1 MRMVFPLLTVAALAA
16 AGPVTFSGSVNLD
29 GEQEFIGNVR
39 GDTLRSP
46 YSQLTFSLNPTLTVY
61 GFPISFNFLLSSMED
76 NLKQALNKYKMYLD
90 PENLLQSSLNL
101 SWLAPS
107 IKGVEVGS
115 CNPSWSDLTL
125 SGASVLGGAVEF
137 NPWYVYTAA
146 AVGRTQRAVE
156 PSDTTAAAY
165 SQMLY
170 AVKLGGGKKEGT
182 HFYLTGMYA
191 KDDSGS
197 LTNVLQPSGGPDTII
212 EGGDTTVVQD
222 SLDVVTPEEN
232 YVVGAELNLSFWDG
246 AFELLSEAAVSE
258 FTRDN
263 RMEVME
269 YEWLPGWVSSTFKP
283 RLSSS
288 IDLAYRVKPSLNV
301 LDTRLYGEVSMVGPG
316 YRSLGAPNLRNDNF
330 AYGAGISRAFV
341 DNQVSASA
349 AFTRER
355 DNISVANDSSGN
367 PIQTKALTT
376 WFTSYSFDLGLNF
389 TGIPYLQLGYY
400 PYTQENDSTKD
411 QTQMLSA
418 GAGYDFTTGTLSHSP
433 GVSFSYQQTTSSTE
447 GASGRVFDVGLFH
460 SVGFEIPLS
469 LSAGFGFGQQ
479 NYPDTTGDRIEKNFS
494 ADLTPSYTL
503 FGVWTNSLSLD
514 WASDADGSSYDIRLS
529 SSFPI
534 WRIADASVGIEQSF
548 FRGTDGLGSGS
559 AENSSYDDLKLSAG
573 LSKSW

>member
-1 MRMVFPLLTVAALAA
+1 MRIVFPLLTVAALAA
-16 AGPVTFSGSVNLD
+16 ASPVTFSGSASLN

-46 YSQLTFSLNPTLTVY
+46 YSQLTLSLNPTLTVY

-90 PENLLQSSLNL
+90 PEYLLQSSLNL

-156 PSDTTAAAY
+156 PSDTTDAAY

-197 LTNVLQPSGGPDTII
+197 LEYNQLPNPADTEPPI
-212 EGGDTTVVQD
+212 D
-222 SLDVVTPEEN
+222 SFEVVTPEEN
-232 YVVGAELNLSFWDG
+232 YVVGAELNLSFWEG

-269 YEWLPGWVSSTFKP
+269 YDWLPGWVSSTFKP

-288 IDLAYRVKPSLNV
+288 IDFAYRVKPMLNV

-330 AYGAGISRAFV
+330 AYGAGITRSFI

-355 DNISVANDSSGN
+355 DNISVANDSLGN
-367 PIQTKALTT
+367 PIQTKGLTT
-376 WFTSYSFDLGLNF
+376 WFISYSFDLGMAF
-389 TGIPYLQLGYY
+389 TGVPYLQLGYY

-411 QTQMLSA
+411 QTQMFTA
-418 GAGYDFTTGTLSHSP
+418 GAGYDFLTGTLSHSP
-433 GVSFSYQQTTSSTE
+433 GISFSYQQTTSSTE
-447 GASGRVFDVGLFH
+447 GASGTVFDVGLFH

-479 NYPDTTGDRIEKNFS
+479 NYPDSTGDQIESNYF

-503 FGVWTNSLSLD
+503 FGVWSNSLTLG
-514 WASDADGSSYDIRLS
+514 WASDAGGNSYDIRLS

-534 WRIADASVGIEQSF
+534 WKIADANVGIEQSF
-548 FRGTDGLGSGS
+548 FRGTDSLSSG
-559 AENSSYDDLKLSAG
+559 YDDLKLSAG

>member
-1 MRMVFPLLTVAALAA
+1 MRIVIPLLVLAAATA
-16 AGPVTFSGSVNLD
+16 AGPVTFSGSASLN
-29 GEQEFIGNVR
+29 GEQDFIGNIR

-76 NLKQALNKYKMYLD
+76 DLKQALNKYKMYLD
-90 PENLLQSSLNL
+90 PEYLLQSSLNL

-107 IKGVEVGS
+107 IKGVEIGS

-137 NPWYVYTAA
+137 NPWYIYTAA
-146 AVGRTQRAVE
+146 AVGRSQRAVE
-156 PSDTTAAAY
+156 PSDTTDAAY

-170 AVKLGGGKKEGT
+170 AVKLGGGRKEGT

-191 KDDSGS
+191 GDDSGS
-197 LTNVLQPSGGPDTII
+197 LSSVLQPSGPPDTII
-212 EGGDTTVVQD
+212 ENGDTTIVQD
-222 SLDVVTPEEN
+222 SLDAVTPEEN
-232 YVVGAELNLSFWDG
+232 YVVGAELNLSFWEG
-246 AFELLSEAAVSE
+246 AFAVFSEAAVSE

-269 YEWLPGWVSSTFKP
+269 YEWLPGWVSSTFRP

-288 IDLAYRVKPSLNV
+288 IDFAYRVKPTLDV

-330 AYGAGISRAFV
+330 AYGSGISRTFLN
-341 DNQVSASA
+341 NQLSASA

-355 DNISVANDSSGN
+355 DNISVANDSLGN
-367 PIQTKALTT
+367 PIESKGLTT
-376 WFTSYSFDLGLNF
+376 WFTSYSFDLGVAF
-389 TGIPYLQLGYY
+389 TGVPYLQLGYY
-400 PYTQENDSTKD
+400 PYTQENDSTTD
-411 QTQMLSA
+411 QTQMFTA
-418 GAGYDFTTGTLSHSP
+418 GAGYDFITGTLSHSP
-433 GVSFSYQQTTSSTE
+433 GVSFSYQKTTSTSSGDTSKST
-447 GASGRVFDVGLFH
+447 VFDVGLFH

-469 LSAGFGFGQQ
+469 LSVGFGFGQQ
-479 NYPDTTGDRIEKNFS
+479 NYPDSTGDRIETNYFVDVS
-494 ADLTPSYTL
+494 PSYTL
-503 FGVWTNSLSLD
+503 FGVWSNSLTLG
-514 WASDADGSSYDIRLS
+514 WASDAGGNSYDIRMS

-534 WRIADASVGIEQSF
+534 WKIADASVGIEQTF
-548 FRGTDGLGSGS
+548 FRGTDSLS
-559 AENSSYDDLKLSAG
+559 SSYDDLKLTAG

>member
-1 MRMVFPLLTVAALAA
+1 MRIVFLLLTVAALAA
-16 AGPVTFSGSVNLD
+16 ASPVTFSGSASLN

-46 YSQLTFSLNPTLTVY
+46 YSQLTLSLNPTLTVY

-76 NLKQALNKYKMYLD
+76 NLKQALNKYKIYLD
-90 PENLLQSSLNL
+90 PEYLLQSSLNL

-156 PSDTTAAAY
+156 PSDTTDAAY

-197 LTNVLQPSGGPDTII
+197 LEYNQLPNPADTEPPI
-212 EGGDTTVVQD
+212 D
-222 SLDVVTPEEN
+222 SFEVVTPEEN
-232 YVVGAELNLSFWDG
+232 YVVGAELNLSFWEG

-269 YEWLPGWVSSTFKP
+269 YDWLPGWVSSTFKP

-288 IDLAYRVKPSLNV
+288 IDFAYRVKPMLNV

-330 AYGAGISRAFV
+330 AYGAGITRSFI

-355 DNISVANDSSGN
+355 DNISVANDSLGN
-367 PIQTKALTT
+367 PIQTKGLTT
-376 WFTSYSFDLGLNF
+376 WFISYSFDLGMAF
-389 TGIPYLQLGYY
+389 TGVPYLQLGYY

-411 QTQMLSA
+411 QTQMFTA
-418 GAGYDFTTGTLSHSP
+418 GAGYDFLTGTLSHSP
-433 GVSFSYQQTTSSTE
+433 GISFSYQQTTSSTE
-447 GASGRVFDVGLFH
+447 GASGTVFDVGLFH

-479 NYPDTTGDRIEKNFS
+479 NYPDSTGDQIESNYF

-503 FGVWTNSLSLD
+503 FGVWSNSLTLG
-514 WASDADGSSYDIRLS
+514 WASDAGGNSYDIRLS

-534 WRIADASVGIEQSF
+534 WKIADANVGIEQSF
-548 FRGTDGLGSGS
+548 FRGTDSLSSG
-559 AENSSYDDLKLSAG
+559 YDDLKLSAG

>member
-1 MRMVFPLLTVAALAA
+1 MKRLLLLLVLAVVSA
-16 AGPVTFSGSVNLD
+16 AGPVTFSGSASLD
-29 GEQEFIGNVR
+29 GEQEFIGNVQ

-76 NLKQALNKYKMYLD
+76 NLKQALNKYRMYLD
-90 PENLLQSSLNL
+90 PEYLLQSSLNL

-137 NPWYVYTAA
+137 NPWYIYTAA

-156 PSDTTAAAY
+156 PSDTTDAAF

-191 KDDSGS
+191 SDDSGS
-197 LTNVLQPSGGPDTII
+197 LTNVLQPSGPPDTII
-212 EGGDTTVVQD
+212 ENGDTTIVQD

-232 YVVGAELNLSFWDG
+232 YVLGAELNLSFWDG
-246 AFELLSEAAVSE
+246 ALGLLSEAAVSE

-269 YEWLPGWVSSTFKP
+269 YDWLPGWVSSTFKP

-288 IDLAYRVKPSLNV
+288 IDFAYRVKPTLNV

-316 YRSLGAPNLRNDNF
+316 YRSLGAPNLRNDYLAF
-330 AYGAGISRAFV
+330 GGGISRSFI

-355 DNISVANDSSGN
+355 DNISVANDSLGN
-367 PIQTKALTT
+367 PIQTKGLTT
-376 WFTSYSFDLGLNF
+376 WFTSYSFDLGLAF

-411 QTQMLSA
+411 QTQMFTA
-418 GAGYDFTTGTLSHSP
+418 GAGYDFMTGTLSHSP
-433 GVSFSYQQTTSSTE
+433 GVSFSYQKTTSTTE
-447 GASGRVFDVGLFH
+447 GASGTVFDVGLFH

-479 NYPDTTGDRIEKNFS
+479 NYPDTTGDQIENNYF
-494 ADLTPSYTL
+494 ADVTPSYTL
-503 FGVWTNSLSLD
+503 FGVWSNSLTLG
-514 WASDADGSSYDIRLS
+514 WASDAGGNSYDVRLS

-534 WRIADASVGIEQSF
+534 WKIADANVGVEQSF
-548 FRGTDGLGSGS
+548 FRGSDSLS
-559 AENSSYDDLKLSAG
+559 SSYDDLRLTAG

>member
-1 MRMVFPLLTVAALAA
+1 MRIVFLLLTVAALAA
-16 AGPVTFSGSVNLD
+16 ASPVTFSGSASLN

-46 YSQLTFSLNPTLTVY
+46 YSQLTLSLNPTLTVY

-90 PENLLQSSLNL
+90 PEYLLQSSLNL

-156 PSDTTAAAY
+156 PSDTTDAAY

-197 LTNVLQPSGGPDTII
+197 LEYNQLPNPADTEPPI
-212 EGGDTTVVQD
+212 D
-222 SLDVVTPEEN
+222 SFEVVTPEEN
-232 YVVGAELNLSFWDG
+232 YVVGAELNLSFWEG

-269 YEWLPGWVSSTFKP
+269 YDWLPGWVSSTFKP

-288 IDLAYRVKPSLNV
+288 IDFAYRVKPMLNV

-330 AYGAGISRAFV
+330 AYGAGITRSFI

-355 DNISVANDSSGN
+355 DNISVANDSLGN
-367 PIQTKALTT
+367 PIQTKGLTT
-376 WFTSYSFDLGLNF
+376 WFISYSFDLGMAF
-389 TGIPYLQLGYY
+389 TGVPYLQLGYY

-411 QTQMLSA
+411 QTQMFTA
-418 GAGYDFTTGTLSHSP
+418 GAGYDFLTGTLSHSP
-433 GVSFSYQQTTSSTE
+433 GISFSYQQTTSSTE
-447 GASGRVFDVGLFH
+447 GASGTVFDVGLFH

-479 NYPDTTGDRIEKNFS
+479 NYPDSTGDQIESNYF

-503 FGVWTNSLSLD
+503 FGVWSNSLTLG
-514 WASDADGSSYDIRLS
+514 WASDAGGNSYDIRLS

-534 WRIADASVGIEQSF
+534 WKIADANVGIEQSF
-548 FRGTDGLGSGS
+548 FRGTDSLSSG
-559 AENSSYDDLKLSAG
+559 YDDLKLSAG